1 MKINKSE
8 FNWYILFYE
17 QSINAKRDAFFFGPL
32 DKYWSLVITKSNLIS
47 LIAILATYKNK

>member
-32 DKYWSLVITKSNLIS
+32 DKY
-47 LIAILATYKNK
+47 